1 MRVLL
6 RTAALLATAAA
17 LSIPCSVK
25 DVANGLRDGLQAS
38 LRARQ
43 SRLTVELP
51 PGAPLAL
58 RGGEDDGF
66 QWFKGQETET
76 AKVIKGD
83 RALADF
89 VSLLFPDD
97 FAVASVYTSPEAAQA
112 AADSGRSTARGAVAA
127 LPEDGVAVAMG
138 GGAKKRKKSRAKPKT
153 AASGFGAA
161 PAAAST
167 APKKLW
173 CPALGL
179 EKQADVV
186 LVVGRLDGAA
196 AAAVDAVAD
205 ELGDEVAMILCSTR
219 VEHACH
225 VEAGSRHRRGVARG

>member
-1 MRVLL
+1 MDPRSSCDLY
-6 RTAALLATAAA
+6 TSA
-17 LSIPCSVK
+17 
-25 DVANGLRDGLQAS
+25 
-38 LRARQ
+38 
-43 SRLTVELP
+43 
-51 PGAPLAL
+51 GAPLW
-58 RGGEDDGF
+58 R
-66 QWFKGQETET
+66 
-76 AKVIKGD
+76 
-83 RALADF
+83 RRHH
-89 VSLLFPDD
+89 
-97 FAVASVYTSPEAAQA
+97 FAARVKAGYYCRRELPISRYVGKAPRNPQVASVYTSPEAAQA